1 MQIQVNRLFFYV
13 YLTEKNLIS
22 IFVCL
27 CVGRFSATSSFD
39 YEQVLGGEYPVQVQA
54 STSPQQVATAGITV
68 RVTDD
73 KDPPTF
79 SRSSYT
85 FDIDENTPG
94 GTTILPKNADGSSGG
109 LLISDEDTAITQF
122 DCTIENVPGNVFDHF
137 RVVNPDNSV
146 KECKLV
152 TVRGFNFVENP
163 SFQFEVR
170 ATDRN
175 YRNMFASAQVKVVI
189 KDTNDHSPEF
199 SQASYWA
206 SVGRDYP
213 AGNSILK
220 VIATDQDSGSFGEIT
235 YELLN
240 TQDRSRYLCHLLIL
254 FPFLINI
261 VVFSIIPLSD
271 QYCSHV

>member
-1 MQIQVNRLFFYV
+1 MFTSQKKLYNFVV
-13 YLTEKNLIS
+13 Y
-22 IFVCL
+22 L

-54 STSPQQVATAGITV
+54 SISPQQVATAGITV

-85 FDIDENTPG
+85 FDINENTPS
-94 GTTILPKNADGSSGG
+94 GTTIQPKNADGSSGG
-109 LLISDEDTAITQF
+109 LFISDEDTPITQF

-146 KECKLV
+146 RECKLV
-152 TVRGFNFVENP
+152 TVRGFNFLENP

-170 ATDRN
+170 ATDRI
-175 YRNMFASAQVKVVI
+175 YRNMFASAQVKIVI

-199 SQASYWA
+199 SQISYWA
-206 SVGRDYP
+206 SVSRNFP
-213 AGNSILK
+213 VRNSILK
-220 VIATDQDSGSFGEIT
+220 VTATDQDSGSFGEIT
-235 YELLN
+235 YELLE
-240 TQDRSRYLCHLLIL
+240 TQDRNRYLCHLLIL
-254 FPFLINI
+254 FPLLILLFSLLFHCPSI
-261 VVFSIIPLSD
+261 VFT
-271 QYCSHV
+271 HV